1 MTLLRYFPF
10 YFLCYL
16 PRFLPHLLLLGLMI
30 SFTPAATASGVD
42 TYQFRHPELQ
52 PRAQELA
59 RALRCPQCQN
69 QNLVESNSSIARD
82 LRLEVYRWVDEGQS
96 DELVI
101 ARMTERFGDFVRY
114 DPPFK
119 ASTALLWG
127 GPLLLLG
134 LALLTLRRRL
144 TRTEVRAVP
153 VVKAIVEP
161 RHQPAADPRSEL
173 NQLIMLGE
181 QASLSPAEPLYRE
194 LTAARLANAT
204 PATELALRAQLTNQR
219 DNSDRHTRHGRVL
232 LLLGIMAIAA
242 VAATYMSS
250 GRYQA
255 WQAHASRPD
264 PLAGLSPRA
273 LQDKELGSL
282 HQTLQR
288 SPADLNSW
296 AALGQ
301 LYLYRGEYDNA
312 LLAYQRLA
320 LLEGGA
326 SAATQAAQ
334 ATVRY
339 YQAGQQLTPEATRLL
354 ESALKQDKGEV
365 SALMLLA
372 ADHFLHGRY
381 TRAIALW
388 QQLLDSER
396 PRINRAALIEAIQT
410 AKMMGG

>member
-1 MTLLRYFPF
+1 MSRLGHALIAP
-10 YFLCYL
+10 
-16 PRFLPHLLLLGLMI
+16 LLLAL
-30 SFTPAATASGVD
+30 SFGALASGVD

-52 PRAQELA
+52 NRAQELA

-69 QNLVESNSSIARD
+69 QNLVESNSPIARD

-96 DELVI
+96 DEQVI

-119 ASTALLWG
+119 RSTALLWG
-127 GPLLLLG
+127 GPALLLLLALHRLRRSLHRQQPARVPLIGDRAEGMLAHDPRAELNRLIMAEQQAG
-134 LALLTLRRRL
+134 LAPHSR
-144 TRTEVRAVP
+144 
-153 VVKAIVEP
+153 
-161 RHQPAADPRSEL
+161 
-173 NQLIMLGE
+173 
-181 QASLSPAEPLYRE
+181 LYRE
-194 LTAARLANAT
+194 LSAARLANAI
-204 PATELALRAQLTNQR
+204 PAAELALRAQLANLH
-219 DNSDRHTRHGRVL
+219 DNRGRHHRHGRAL

-242 VAATYMSS
+242 VAAVYLST

-255 WQAHASRPD
+255 WQDYASRPD
-264 PLAGLSPRA
+264 PLAGLSPRD

-282 HQTLQR
+282 HQKLQR
-288 SPADLNSW
+288 SPADLDSW

-334 ATVRY
+334 ATVLY

-354 ESALKQDKGEV
+354 ESALKQDAGEV

-372 ADHFLHGRY
+372 SDHFLHGRY
-381 TRAIALW
+381 SQAIALW
-388 QQLLDSER
+388 QQLLDGER

-410 AKMMGG
+410 ASIMGG

>member
-1 MTLLRYFPF
+1 MMCRSLACSLLA
-10 YFLCYL
+10 LGM
-16 PRFLPHLLLLGLMI
+16 LL
-30 SFTPAATASGVD
+30 SATAYASGVD
-42 TYQFRHPELQ
+42 TYEFRHPERQ
-52 PRAQELA
+52 TRAQELA

-69 QNLVESNSSIARD
+69 QNLVESNSPIARD

-96 DELVI
+96 DEQVI
-101 ARMTERFGDFVRY
+101 TRMTERFGDFVRY

-134 LALLTLRRRL
+134 LALLTLFRRL
-144 TRTEVRAVP
+144 TRTQVQTIP
-153 VVKAIVEP
+153 VAKAIHE
-161 RHQPAADPRSEL
+161 PAADPRSKL
-173 NQLIMLGE
+173 NWLIMHGE
-181 QASLSPAEPLYRE
+181 QAGLAPDQPLYRE
-194 LTAARLANAT
+194 LSAARLANAI
-204 PATELALRAQLTNQR
+204 PSAELALRAQLASQR
-219 DNSDRHTRHGRVL
+219 DNRGRNNQHGRAL

-242 VAATYMSS
+242 VAAVYFSS

-255 WQAHASRPD
+255 WQDYASRPD
-264 PLAGLSPRA
+264 PLAGLSPRD

-282 HQTLQR
+282 HQKLQR
-288 SPADLNSW
+288 NPADLDSW

-334 ATVRY
+334 ATVLY
-339 YQAGQQLTPEATRLL
+339 YQAGQLLTPEATRLL
-354 ESALKQDKGEV
+354 ESALKQDAGEV

-372 ADHFLHGRY
+372 SDHFLHGRY
-381 TRAIALW
+381 RQAIALW
-388 QQLLDSER
+388 QQLLDGER

-410 AKMMGG
+410 ASIMGG

>member
-1 MTLLRYFPF
+1 MM
-10 YFLCYL
+10 C
-16 PRFLPHLLLLGLMI
+16 RFLACALLAFGMLL
-30 SFTPAATASGVD
+30 SATAYSSGVD

-52 PRAQELA
+52 TRAQEVA

-69 QNLVESNSSIARD
+69 QNLVESNSPIARD

-96 DELVI
+96 DEQVI

-119 ASTALLWG
+119 SSTALLWG

-134 LALLTLRRRL
+134 LALLILFRRL
-144 TRTEVRAVP
+144 TRTKVQPIPA
-153 VVKAIVEP
+153 VKAIVEAP
-161 RHQPAADPRSEL
+161 PQPAADPRSKL
-173 NQLIMLGE
+173 NLQIMLRE
-181 QASLSPAEPLYRE
+181 QAGLSLDQPLYSE
-194 LTAARLANAT
+194 LSAARLANAI
-204 PATELALRAQLTNQR
+204 PGAELALRAQLASQHNNR
-219 DNSDRHTRHGRVL
+219 GRNSRHGLAL
-232 LLLGIMAIAA
+232 LLLGIMAITA
-242 VAATYMSS
+242 VAAVYLSTD
-250 GRYQA
+250 RYQA
-255 WQAHASRPD
+255 WQAYQSRPD
-264 PLAGLSPRA
+264 PLAGLSPRD

-282 HQTLQR
+282 HQKLQR
-288 SPADLNSW
+288 NPADLDSW

-301 LYLYRGEYDNA
+301 IYLYRGEYDNA

-334 ATVRY
+334 ATVLY

-354 ESALKQDKGEV
+354 ESALKQDAGEV

-372 ADHFLHGRY
+372 SDHFLHGRY
-381 TRAIALW
+381 SQAIALW
-388 QQLLDSER
+388 QQLLDGER

-410 AKMMGG
+410 ASIMGG

>member
-1 MTLLRYFPF
+1 MSRLGHALIAP
-10 YFLCYL
+10 
-16 PRFLPHLLLLGLMI
+16 LLLALSLGAL
-30 SFTPAATASGVD
+30 ASGVD

-52 PRAQELA
+52 NRAQELA

-69 QNLVESNSSIARD
+69 QNLVESNSPIARD

-96 DELVI
+96 DEQVI

-127 GPLLLLG
+127 GPAFILLL
-134 LALLTLRRRL
+134 AIHRLRKSLHRRL
-144 TRTEVRAVP
+144 RARIPLVG
-153 VVKAIVEP
+153 KRAEGA
-161 RHQPAADPRSEL
+161 PAHDPRAEL
-173 NQLIMLGE
+173 NRLIMAE
-181 QASLSPAEPLYRE
+181 QQVGVASTSRLYRE
-194 LTAARLANAT
+194 LELACLANAT
-204 PATELALRAQLTNQR
+204 PPAEQALRERLAR
-219 DNSDRHTRHGRVL
+219 EPSARVL
-232 LLLGIMAIAA
+232 LWLLLWILIGTLLLALVAGIYAG
-242 VAATYMSS
+242 T

-255 WQAHASRPD
+255 WLAYQSRPD

-273 LQDKELGSL
+273 LQDKGLGAL
-282 HQTLQR
+282 HQRLQTN
-288 SPADLNSW
+288 PADLDAW

-301 LYLYRGEYDNA
+301 LYLYRNEYDNA

-334 ATVRY
+334 ATVLY
-339 YQAGQQLTPEATRLL
+339 YQAGQQLTPEATGLL

-372 ADHFLHGRY
+372 SDHFLHGRY
-381 TRAIALW
+381 SQAIALW
-388 QQLLDSER
+388 QQLLDEER

-410 AKMMGG
+410 ARMMGG

>member
-1 MTLLRYFPF
+1 MSRLGHALIAP
-10 YFLCYL
+10 
-16 PRFLPHLLLLGLMI
+16 LLLTLSLGAL
-30 SFTPAATASGVD
+30 ASGVD

-52 PRAQELA
+52 NRAQELA

-69 QNLVESNSSIARD
+69 QNLVESNSPIARD

-96 DELVI
+96 DEQVI
-101 ARMTERFGDFVRY
+101 DRMTQRFGDFVRY

-119 ASTALLWG
+119 RSTALLWG

-134 LALLTLRRRL
+134 LALLLLFRRL
-144 TRTEVRAVP
+144 TCTKAQPIP
-153 VVKAIVEP
+153 VVKAIDESI
-161 RHQPAADPRSEL
+161 HQPAADPRSEL
-173 NQLIMLGE
+173 NLLIMHGE
-181 QASLSPAEPLYRE
+181 QAGLSPDQPLYRE
-194 LTAARLANAT
+194 LSAARLANAI
-204 PATELALRAQLTNQR
+204 PAAELALRAQLANLHNNR
-219 DNSDRHTRHGRVL
+219 GRNNRHGRAL
-232 LLLGIMAIAA
+232 LLLGLLAIAA
-242 VAATYMSS
+242 VAAGYLST

-255 WQAHASRPD
+255 WQAYQSRPD
-264 PLAGLSPRA
+264 PLAGLSPRD
-273 LQDKELGSL
+273 LQDKELGAL
-282 HQTLQR
+282 HQRLQAN
-288 SPADLNSW
+288 PADLDGW

-301 LYLYRGEYDNA
+301 LYLYRNEYDNA

-334 ATVRY
+334 ATVLY

-372 ADHFLHGRY
+372 SDHFLHGRY
-381 TRAIALW
+381 SQAIALW
-388 QQLLDSER
+388 QQLLDEER

-410 AKMMGG
+410 ARMMGG

>member
-1 MTLLRYFPF
+1 MMCRSLACSLLA
-10 YFLCYL
+10 LGM
-16 PRFLPHLLLLGLMI
+16 LL
-30 SFTPAATASGVD
+30 SATAYASGVD
-42 TYQFRHPELQ
+42 TYEFRHPERQ
-52 PRAQELA
+52 TRAQELA

-69 QNLVESNSSIARD
+69 QNLVESNSPIARD

-96 DELVI
+96 DEQVI
-101 ARMTERFGDFVRY
+101 TRMTERFGDFVRY

-134 LALLTLRRRL
+134 LALLTLFRRL
-144 TRTEVRAVP
+144 TRTQVQTIP
-153 VVKAIVEP
+153 VAKAIHE
-161 RHQPAADPRSEL
+161 PAADPRSKL
-173 NQLIMLGE
+173 NWLIMHGE
-181 QASLSPAEPLYRE
+181 QTGLAPDQPLYRE
-194 LTAARLANAT
+194 LSAARLANAI
-204 PATELALRAQLTNQR
+204 PAAELALRAQLASQR
-219 DNSDRHTRHGRVL
+219 DNRGRNNQHGRAL

-242 VAATYMSS
+242 VAAVYFSS

-255 WQAHASRPD
+255 WQDYASRPD
-264 PLAGLSPRA
+264 LLAGLSPRD

-282 HQTLQR
+282 HQKLQR
-288 SPADLNSW
+288 SPADLDSW

-334 ATVRY
+334 ATVLY

-354 ESALKQDKGEV
+354 ESALKQDAGEV

-372 ADHFLHGRY
+372 SDHFLHGRY
-381 TRAIALW
+381 SQAIALW
-388 QQLLDSER
+388 QQLLDGER

-410 AKMMGG
+410 ASIMGG

>member
-1 MTLLRYFPF
+1 MMRRSLACALLA
-10 YFLCYL
+10 LGM
-16 PRFLPHLLLLGLMI
+16 LL
-30 SFTPAATASGVD
+30 SATAYSSGVD

-52 PRAQELA
+52 NRAQELA

-69 QNLVESNSSIARD
+69 QNLVESNSPIARD

-96 DELVI
+96 DEQVI
-101 ARMTERFGDFVRY
+101 ARMTERFDDFVRY
-114 DPPFK
+114 DPPLK

-134 LALLTLRRRL
+134 LALLILFRRL
-144 TRTEVRAVP
+144 TRTKVQLIPA
-153 VVKAIVEP
+153 VKAIDESI
-161 RHQPAADPRSEL
+161 HQPAADPRSEL
-173 NQLIMLGE
+173 NLLIMHGE
-181 QASLSPAEPLYRE
+181 QAGLSPDQPLYSE
-194 LTAARLANAT
+194 LSAARLANAI
-204 PATELALRAQLTNQR
+204 PAAELALHAQLASQHNNR
-219 DNSDRHTRHGRVL
+219 DRNNRHGRTL
-232 LLLGIMAIAA
+232 LLLGLLAIAA
-242 VAATYMSS
+242 VAAVYLST

-255 WQAHASRPD
+255 WQDYASRPD
-264 PLAGLSPRA
+264 PLAGLSPRD

-282 HQTLQR
+282 HQKLQR
-288 SPADLNSW
+288 NPADLDSW

-334 ATVRY
+334 ATVLY

-354 ESALKQDKGEV
+354 ESALKQDAGEV

-372 ADHFLHGRY
+372 SDHFLHGRY
-381 TRAIALW
+381 NQAIVLW
-388 QQLLDSER
+388 QQLLDGER

-410 AKMMGG
+410 ASIMGG

>member
-1 MTLLRYFPF
+1 MMCRSLACALLA
-10 YFLCYL
+10 LGM
-16 PRFLPHLLLLGLMI
+16 LL
-30 SFTPAATASGVD
+30 SATAYSCGVD

-52 PRAQELA
+52 NRAQELA

-69 QNLVESNSSIARD
+69 QNLVESNSPIARD

-96 DELVI
+96 DEQVI

-134 LALLTLRRRL
+134 LALLTLFRRL
-144 TRTEVRAVP
+144 TRTQVQAIP
-153 VVKAIVEP
+153 VAKAIHE
-161 RHQPAADPRSEL
+161 PAADPRSEL
-173 NQLIMLGE
+173 NLLIMHGE
-181 QASLSPAEPLYRE
+181 QAGLSPDQPLYRE
-194 LTAARLANAT
+194 LSAARLANAI
-204 PATELALRAQLTNQR
+204 PAAELALRAQLANQH
-219 DNSDRHTRHGRVL
+219 DNRGRNNRHGRAL

-242 VAATYMSS
+242 VAAEYLSS

-255 WQAHASRPD
+255 WQDYASRPD
-264 PLAGLSPRA
+264 PLAGLSPRD

-282 HQTLQR
+282 HQKLQR
-288 SPADLNSW
+288 NPADLDSW

-334 ATVRY
+334 ATVLY

-354 ESALKQDKGEV
+354 ESALKQDAGEV

-372 ADHFLHGRY
+372 SDHFLHGRY
-381 TRAIALW
+381 SQAIALW
-388 QQLLDSER
+388 QQLLDGER

-410 AKMMGG
+410 ASIMGG

>member
-1 MTLLRYFPF
+1 MSRLGHTLIAQ
-10 YFLCYL
+10 
-16 PRFLPHLLLLGLMI
+16 LLLALSLGAL
-30 SFTPAATASGVD
+30 ASGVD

-52 PRAQELA
+52 NRAQELA

-69 QNLVESNSSIARD
+69 QNLVESNSPIARD

-96 DELVI
+96 DEQVI

-114 DPPFK
+114 DPPLK
-119 ASTALLWG
+119 SSTALLWG

-134 LALLTLRRRL
+134 LALLTLFRRL
-144 TRTEVRAVP
+144 TRTKAQLIP
-153 VVKAIVEP
+153 AVKAIDEAP
-161 RHQPAADPRSEL
+161 PQPAADPRSEL
-173 NQLIMLGE
+173 NLLIMHGE
-181 QASLSPAEPLYRE
+181 QAGLSPDQPLYRE
-194 LTAARLANAT
+194 LSAARLANAI
-204 PATELALRAQLTNQR
+204 PAAELALRAQLASQR
-219 DNSDRHTRHGRVL
+219 DNRGRNNQHGRAL
-232 LLLGIMAIAA
+232 LLLGLLAIAA
-242 VAATYMSS
+242 VAAVYFSS

-255 WQAHASRPD
+255 WQDYASRPD
-264 PLAGLSPRA
+264 PLAGLSPRD

-282 HQTLQR
+282 HQKLQR
-288 SPADLNSW
+288 SPADLDAW

-334 ATVRY
+334 ATVLY

-354 ESALKQDKGEV
+354 ESALKQDAGEV

-372 ADHFLHGRY
+372 SDHFLHGRY
-381 TRAIALW
+381 SQAIALW
-388 QQLLDSER
+388 QQLLDGER

-410 AKMMGG
+410 ASIMGG

>member
-1 MTLLRYFPF
+1 MSRLGHTLIAQ
-10 YFLCYL
+10 
-16 PRFLPHLLLLGLMI
+16 LLLALSLGAL
-30 SFTPAATASGVD
+30 ASGVD

-52 PRAQELA
+52 NRAQELA

-69 QNLVESNSSIARD
+69 QNLVESNSPIARD

-96 DELVI
+96 DEQVI

-119 ASTALLWG
+119 SSTALLWG

-134 LALLTLRRRL
+134 LALLTLFRRL
-144 TRTEVRAVP
+144 TRTQVQTIP
-153 VVKAIVEP
+153 VAKAI
-161 RHQPAADPRSEL
+161 HQPAADPRSEL
-173 NQLIMLGE
+173 NLLIMHGE
-181 QASLSPAEPLYRE
+181 QAGLSPDQPLYRE
-194 LTAARLANAT
+194 LSAARLANAI
-204 PATELALRAQLTNQR
+204 PATELALRAQLASLR
-219 DNSDRHTRHGRVL
+219 DNRGRNNRHGRAL

-242 VAATYMSS
+242 VAAVYLGT

-255 WQAHASRPD
+255 LQAYQSRPD
-264 PLAGLSPRA
+264 PLAGLSPRD

-282 HQTLQR
+282 HQKLQR
-288 SPADLNSW
+288 NPADLGSW

-334 ATVRY
+334 ATVLY

-354 ESALKQDKGEV
+354 ESALKQDAGEV

-372 ADHFLHGRY
+372 SDHFLHGRY
-381 TRAIALW
+381 SQAIALW
-388 QQLLDSER
+388 QQLLDGER

-410 AKMMGG
+410 ASIMGG

>member
-1 MTLLRYFPF
+1 MSRLSHVLIAP
-10 YFLCYL
+10 
-16 PRFLPHLLLLGLMI
+16 LLLALSLGAL
-30 SFTPAATASGVD
+30 ASGVD
-42 TYQFRHPELQ
+42 TYEFRHPERQ
-52 PRAQELA
+52 TRAQELA

-69 QNLVESNSSIARD
+69 QNLVESNSPIARD
-82 LRLEVYRWVDEGQS
+82 LRLEVYRWVDEGLS
-96 DELVI
+96 DEQVI

-134 LALLTLRRRL
+134 LALLILFRRL
-144 TRTEVRAVP
+144 TRTKAQP
-153 VVKAIVEP
+153 IPAVKAIVEATP
-161 RHQPAADPRSEL
+161 QPAADPRSEL
-173 NQLIMLGE
+173 NLLIMRGE
-181 QASLSPAEPLYRE
+181 QVGLSPDQPLYRE
-194 LTAARLANAT
+194 LSAARLANT
-204 PATELALRAQLTNQR
+204 IPAAELALRAQLASQH
-219 DNSDRHTRHGRVL
+219 DNRGRNHRHGRAL
-232 LLLGIMAIAA
+232 LLLGLLAIAA
-242 VAATYMSS
+242 VAAVYLST

-255 WQAHASRPD
+255 WLAHQSRPD
-264 PLAGLSPRA
+264 PLAGLSPRD
-273 LQDKELGSL
+273 LQDKELGSM
-282 HQTLQR
+282 HQKLQR
-288 SPADLNSW
+288 NPADLDAW

-301 LYLYRGEYDNA
+301 LYLYQNEYDNA

-334 ATVRY
+334 ATVLY

-372 ADHFLHGRY
+372 SDHFLHGRY
-381 TRAIALW
+381 SQAIALW
-388 QQLLDSER
+388 QQLLDEER

-410 AKMMGG
+410 ARMMGG

>member
-1 MTLLRYFPF
+1 MKGMTLL
-10 YFLCYL
+10 
-16 PRFLPHLLLLGLMI
+16 RFLPHLLLLSLII

-52 PRAQELA
+52 NRAQELA

-69 QNLVESNSSIARD
+69 QNLVESNSPIARD

-96 DELVI
+96 DEQVI

-134 LALLTLRRRL
+134 LALLTLFRRL
-144 TRTEVRAVP
+144 TRTKAQTIP
-153 VVKAIVEP
+153 VVKAIVEAT
-161 RHQPAADPRSEL
+161 HQPAADPRSEL
-173 NQLIMLGE
+173 NWLIMHGE
-181 QASLSPAEPLYRE
+181 QAGLSPDQPLYRE
-194 LTAARLANAT
+194 LSAARLANAI
-204 PATELALRAQLTNQR
+204 PAAELALRAQLANQH
-219 DNSDRHTRHGRVL
+219 DNRGRNNRHGRAL
-232 LLLGIMAIAA
+232 LLLGIMAFAA
-242 VAATYMSS
+242 VAAVYLSS

-255 WQAHASRPD
+255 WQDYASRPD
-264 PLAGLSPRA
+264 PLARLSPRD

-282 HQTLQR
+282 HQKLQR
-288 SPADLNSW
+288 NPADLDSW

-320 LLEGGA
+320 LLEGSA

-334 ATVRY
+334 ATVLY

-354 ESALKQDKGEV
+354 ESALKQDAGEV

-372 ADHFLHGRY
+372 SDHFLHGRY
-381 TRAIALW
+381 SKAIALW

-410 AKMMGG
+410 ASIMGG

>member
-1 MTLLRYFPF
+1 MMCHSLACALLA
-10 YFLCYL
+10 LGM
-16 PRFLPHLLLLGLMI
+16 LL
-30 SFTPAATASGVD
+30 SATAYSSGVD
-42 TYQFRHPELQ
+42 TYQFRHPERQ
-52 PRAQELA
+52 TRAQELA

-69 QNLVESNSSIARD
+69 QNLVESNSPIARD

-96 DELVI
+96 DEQVI
-101 ARMTERFGDFVRY
+101 TRMTERFGDFVRY

-134 LALLTLRRRL
+134 LALLTLFRRL
-144 TRTEVRAVP
+144 TRTQVQTIP
-153 VVKAIVEP
+153 VAKAIHE
-161 RHQPAADPRSEL
+161 PAADPRSKL
-173 NQLIMLGE
+173 NWLIMHGE
-181 QASLSPAEPLYRE
+181 QAGLAPDQPLYRE
-194 LTAARLANAT
+194 LSAARLANAI
-204 PATELALRAQLTNQR
+204 PAAELALRAQLASQR
-219 DNSDRHTRHGRVL
+219 DNRGRNNQHGRAL

-242 VAATYMSS
+242 VAAVYFSS

-255 WQAHASRPD
+255 WQDYASRPD
-264 PLAGLSPRA
+264 PLAGLSPRD

-282 HQTLQR
+282 HQKLQR
-288 SPADLNSW
+288 SPADLDSW

-334 ATVRY
+334 ATVLY
-339 YQAGQQLTPEATRLL
+339 YQAGQQLTSEATRLL
-354 ESALKQDKGEV
+354 ESALKQDAGEV

-372 ADHFLHGRY
+372 SDHFLHGRY
-381 TRAIALW
+381 SQAIALW
-388 QQLLDSER
+388 QQLLDGER

-410 AKMMGG
+410 ASIMGG

>member
-1 MTLLRYFPF
+1 MTCRPLARALLA
-10 YFLCYL
+10 LGM
-16 PRFLPHLLLLGLMI
+16 LL
-30 SFTPAATASGVD
+30 SATAYSSGVD
-42 TYQFRHPELQ
+42 TYQFRHPERQ
-52 PRAQELA
+52 TRAQELA
-59 RALRCPQCQN
+59 RVLRCPQCQN
-69 QNLVESNSSIARD
+69 QNLVESNSPIARD

-96 DELVI
+96 DEQVI
-101 ARMTERFGDFVRY
+101 ARMTRRFGDFVRY

-173 NQLIMLGE
+173 NLLIMLGE

-204 PATELALRAQLTNQR
+204 PATELVLHAQLTNQR
-219 DNSDRHTRHGRVL
+219 DNRGRNSRHTLVL

-242 VAATYMSS
+242 VAVVYMGS

-264 PLAGLSPRA
+264 PLAGLSPRE

-282 HQTLQR
+282 YQTLQR
-288 SPADLNSW
+288 NPADLDSW

-301 LYLYRGEYDNA
+301 LYLYRNEYDNA

-334 ATVRY
+334 ATVLY

-354 ESALKQDKGEV
+354 ESALKQDAGEV

-372 ADHFLHGRY
+372 SDHFLHGRY
-381 TRAIALW
+381 SQAIALW
-388 QQLLDSER
+388 QQLLDDER

-410 AKMMGG
+410 ARIMGG

>member
-1 MTLLRYFPF
+1 MSRLGHTLVAP
-10 YFLCYL
+10 
-16 PRFLPHLLLLGLMI
+16 LLLALSLGAL
-30 SFTPAATASGVD
+30 ASGVD

-52 PRAQELA
+52 NRAQELA

-69 QNLVESNSSIARD
+69 QNLVESNSPIARD

-96 DELVI
+96 DEQVI

-119 ASTALLWG
+119 ASTTLLWG

-134 LALLTLRRRL
+134 LALLILFRRL
-144 TRTEVRAVP
+144 TRTKVQPIP
-153 VVKAIVEP
+153 VVKSIDESI
-161 RHQPAADPRSEL
+161 HQPAADPRSEL
-173 NQLIMLGE
+173 NLLIMRGE
-181 QASLSPAEPLYRE
+181 QVGLSPDQPLYRE
-194 LTAARLANAT
+194 LSAARLASAI
-204 PATELALRAQLTNQR
+204 PAAELALRAQLANQH
-219 DNSDRHTRHGRVL
+219 DNRGRNNRHGRAL
-232 LLLGIMAIAA
+232 LLIGIMAIAA
-242 VAATYMSS
+242 VAAVYFSI

-255 WQAHASRPD
+255 WLAYQSRPD
-264 PLAGLSPRA
+264 PLAGLSPRD

-282 HQTLQR
+282 HQKLQR
-288 SPADLNSW
+288 NPADLDSW

-301 LYLYRGEYDNA
+301 IYLYRGEYDNA

-334 ATVRY
+334 ATVLY
-339 YQAGQQLTPEATRLL
+339 YQAGQQLTPEALHLL
-354 ESALKQDKGEV
+354 DSALKQDAGEV

-372 ADHFLHGRY
+372 SDHFLHGRY
-381 TRAIALW
+381 SQAIALW
-388 QQLLDSER
+388 QQLLDGER

-410 AKMMGG
+410 ASIMGG

>member
-1 MTLLRYFPF
+1 MMCRSLACSLLA
-10 YFLCYL
+10 LGM
-16 PRFLPHLLLLGLMI
+16 LL
-30 SFTPAATASGVD
+30 SATAYASGVD
-42 TYQFRHPELQ
+42 TYEFRHPERQ
-52 PRAQELA
+52 TRAQELA

-69 QNLVESNSSIARD
+69 QNLVESNSPIARD

-96 DELVI
+96 DEQVI
-101 ARMTERFGDFVRY
+101 TRMTERFGDFVRY
-114 DPPFK
+114 APPFK

-134 LALLTLRRRL
+134 LALLTLFRRL
-144 TRTEVRAVP
+144 TRTQVQTIP
-153 VVKAIVEP
+153 VAKAIHE
-161 RHQPAADPRSEL
+161 PAADPRSEL
-173 NQLIMLGE
+173 NWLIMHGE
-181 QASLSPAEPLYRE
+181 QAGLAPDQPLYRE
-194 LTAARLANAT
+194 LSAARLANAI
-204 PATELALRAQLTNQR
+204 PSAELALRAQLASQR
-219 DNSDRHTRHGRVL
+219 DNRGRNNQHGRAL

-242 VAATYMSS
+242 VAAVYFSS

-255 WQAHASRPD
+255 WQDYASRPD
-264 PLAGLSPRA
+264 PLAGLSPRD

-282 HQTLQR
+282 HQKLQR
-288 SPADLNSW
+288 SPADLDSW

-312 LLAYQRLA
+312 LLAYKRIA

-334 ATVRY
+334 ATVLY

-354 ESALKQDKGEV
+354 ESALKQDAGEV

-372 ADHFLHGRY
+372 SDHFLHGRY
-381 TRAIALW
+381 SQAIALW
-388 QQLLDSER
+388 QQLLDGER

-410 AKMMGG
+410 ASIMGG

>member
-1 MTLLRYFPF
+1 MMRRSLACALLA
-10 YFLCYL
+10 LGM
-16 PRFLPHLLLLGLMI
+16 LL
-30 SFTPAATASGVD
+30 SATAYSSGVD

-52 PRAQELA
+52 NRAQELA

-69 QNLVESNSSIARD
+69 QNLVESNSPIARD

-96 DELVI
+96 DEQVI

-119 ASTALLWG
+119 SSTALLWG

-134 LALLTLRRRL
+134 LALLTLFRRL
-144 TRTEVRAVP
+144 TRTKVQPIPAVEV
-153 VVKAIVEP
+153 IVEATP
-161 RHQPAADPRSEL
+161 QPAADPRSEL
-173 NQLIMLGE
+173 NLLIMHGE
-181 QASLSPAEPLYRE
+181 QAGLSPDQPLYRE
-194 LTAARLANAT
+194 LSAARLANAI
-204 PATELALRAQLTNQR
+204 PAAELALRAQLASQR
-219 DNSDRHTRHGRVL
+219 DNRGRNNQHGRAL

-242 VAATYMSS
+242 VATVYFSS

-255 WQAHASRPD
+255 WQDYASRPD

-282 HQTLQR
+282 HQKLQR
-288 SPADLNSW
+288 SPADLDSW

-312 LLAYQRLA
+312 LLAYQRIA

-334 ATVRY
+334 ATVLY

-354 ESALKQDKGEV
+354 ESALKQDAGEV

-372 ADHFLHGRY
+372 SDHFLHGRY
-381 TRAIALW
+381 RQAIALW
-388 QQLLDSER
+388 QQLLDGES

-410 AKMMGG
+410 ASIMGG

>member
-1 MTLLRYFPF
+1 MMCRSLTCALLA
-10 YFLCYL
+10 LGM
-16 PRFLPHLLLLGLMI
+16 LL
-30 SFTPAATASGVD
+30 SATAYSSGVD

-52 PRAQELA
+52 NRAQELA

-69 QNLVESNSSIARD
+69 QNLVESNSPIARD

-96 DELVI
+96 DEQVI

-114 DPPFK
+114 DPPLK

-134 LALLTLRRRL
+134 LALLTLFRRL
-144 TRTEVRAVP
+144 TRTQVQTIP
-153 VVKAIVEP
+153 VAKAIHE
-161 RHQPAADPRSEL
+161 PAADPRSKL
-173 NQLIMLGE
+173 NWLIMHGE
-181 QASLSPAEPLYRE
+181 QAGLAPDQPLYRE
-194 LTAARLANAT
+194 LSAARLANAILS
-204 PATELALRAQLTNQR
+204 AELALRAQLASQR
-219 DNSDRHTRHGRVL
+219 DNRGRNNQHGRAL

-242 VAATYMSS
+242 VAAVYFSS

-255 WQAHASRPD
+255 WQDYASRPD
-264 PLAGLSPRA
+264 PLAGLSPRD

-282 HQTLQR
+282 HQKLQR
-288 SPADLNSW
+288 SPADLDSW

-312 LLAYQRLA
+312 LLAYKRIA

-334 ATVRY
+334 ATVLY

-354 ESALKQDKGEV
+354 ESALKQDAGEV

-372 ADHFLHGRY
+372 SDHFLHGRY
-381 TRAIALW
+381 SQAIALW
-388 QQLLDSER
+388 QQLLDGER

-410 AKMMGG
+410 ASIMGG

>member
-1 MTLLRYFPF
+1 MMRRSLACALLA
-10 YFLCYL
+10 LGM
-16 PRFLPHLLLLGLMI
+16 LL
-30 SFTPAATASGVD
+30 SATAYSSGVD

-52 PRAQELA
+52 NRAQDLA

-69 QNLVESNSSIARD
+69 QNLVESNSPIARD

-96 DELVI
+96 DEQVI

-119 ASTALLWG
+119 ANTTLLWG

-134 LALLTLRRRL
+134 LALLTLFRRL
-144 TRTEVRAVP
+144 TRTQVQTIP
-153 VVKAIVEP
+153 VAKAIHE
-161 RHQPAADPRSEL
+161 PAADPRSKL
-173 NQLIMLGE
+173 NWLIMHGE
-181 QASLSPAEPLYRE
+181 QAGLAPDQPLYRE
-194 LTAARLANAT
+194 LSAARLANAI
-204 PATELALRAQLTNQR
+204 PSAELALRAQLASQR
-219 DNSDRHTRHGRVL
+219 DNRGRNNQHGRAL

-242 VAATYMSS
+242 VAAVYFSS

-255 WQAHASRPD
+255 WQDYASRPD
-264 PLAGLSPRA
+264 PLAGLSPRD

-282 HQTLQR
+282 HQKLQR
-288 SPADLNSW
+288 SPADLDSW

-301 LYLYRGEYDNA
+301 LYLYRNEYDNA

-320 LLEGGA
+320 LLERGA

-334 ATVRY
+334 ATVLY

-354 ESALKQDKGEV
+354 ESALKQDAGEV

-372 ADHFLHGRY
+372 SDHFLHGRY
-381 TRAIALW
+381 SQAIALW
-388 QQLLDSER
+388 QQLLDGER

-410 AKMMGG
+410 ASIMGG